1 LPYYYSSP
9 YTGTLTNAGG
19 NADLMTWEPGDDKPL
34 ALVRAVLGQST
45 EIADAAEEIIIV
57 SLVHMTATVTN
68 SNGTSVTPTK
78 RNSSDPASAAT
89 VEANGAT
96 VSTSSGTTTV
106 LEYWAWNMR
115 GSPLVIEWPEE
126 AWQPWARQGEALI
139 LRCDSTVTDDV
150 TIAIHAIHKEM
161 G

>member
-19 NADLMTWEPGDDKPL
+19 NADLFTLEPADDKPC
-34 ALVRAVLGQST
+34 APVRFVIGQTSEVGDAT
-45 EIADAAEEIIIV
+45 EEVILI
-57 SLVHMTATVTN
+57 SLIHMTATVTN
-68 SNGTSVTPTK
+68 SNGTAVTPTK
-78 RNSSDPASAAT
+78 RNSSDPASGAT

-96 VSTSSGTTTV
+96 VSTTSGTSTI
-106 LEYWAWNMR
+106 LEYWAWNVR

-126 AWQPWARQGEALI
+126 QWQPWARQGEALI
-139 LRCDSTVTDDV
+139 LRCDTTVADDI
-150 TIAIHAIHKEM
+150 TIAMHLIHKEM

>member
-1 LPYYYSSP
+1 MPFFYSSP

-19 NADLMTWEPGDDKPL
+19 NADLFTIEPGDDKPV
-34 ALVRAVLGQST
+34 ALVRFVIGQTSEVTDAT
-45 EIADAAEEIIIV
+45 EEVILI
-57 SLVHMTATVTN
+57 SLIHMTATVTN

-78 RNSSDPASAAT
+78 RNSSDPASGAT

-96 VSTSSGTTTV
+96 VSTTSGTSTI

-115 GSPLVIEWPEE
+115 GSPLVVEWPEE

-139 LRCDSTVTDDV
+139 LRCDTTVADDV
-150 TIAIHAIHKEM
+150 TIALHVVHKEM